1 VTPATEETVMGLAY
15 RQRRLLRRIDR
26 ALCRSDPEF
35 ASRLAMFS
43 RLNAGEIMPAWE
55 QLQVSEAPGWSL
67 MPWPVASAMLGIW
80 AAAGRFTCDG
90 ALEEAGY
97 GVGGWP
103 A

>member
-1 VTPATEETVMGLAY
+1 MSSPQIRATGPGV

-26 ALCRSDPEF
+26 ALSRSDPEF

-43 RLNAGEIMPAWE
+43 RLNAAETMPPWE
-55 QLQVSEAPGWSL
+55 QLGTSEAPSWYL

-80 AAAGRFTCDG
+80 AAAGRFSCEG
-90 ALEEAGY
+90 AFEEAGY
-97 GVGGWP
+97 GMGEWP